1 MEDQQTEDV
10 PNPNFKKRGFAAH
23 PENINRG
30 GRPKGSRNKASLK
43 LARELMDT
51 DSLEAAQT
59 LAAIMRGDKEFLGTQ
74 QEVKLELR
82 AKVAADIINKS
93 IATAKDNEHIDSEDP
108 KKGAQGVI
116 NEEEEDD
123 SPLFQIN
130 AIQ

>member
-1 MEDQQTEDV
+1 MEEKQPSK
-10 PNPNFKKRGFAAH
+10 PNNNHLKGFAAH

-59 LAAIMRGDKEFLGTQ
+59 LAAIMRNDKEFLGTSVD
-74 QEVKLELR
+74 VKMETR

-93 IATAKDNEHIDSEDP
+93 IASAKDNEHIDSDGS
-108 KKGAQGVI
+108 KKGVLGDSPI
-116 NEEEEDD
+116 EDEDD
-123 SPLFQIN
+123 ENVSFQIN